1 MANTSQELQKL
12 NNHMD
17 KLQRKLAGAIER
29 GDNAIAAV
37 ARNEI
42 AAQKKKINSL
52 KSLREK
58 RVYNDK
64 QDLSKM
70 AFSRPLTKE
79 EQADLGKLK
88 RQVKGIVV
96 VHPLTALGKDMGL
109 SVMTGFANKEF

>member
-1 MANTSQELQKL
+1 MANTSQELQRL

-17 KLQRKLAGAIER
+17 RLQRKLDGAVAR

-58 RVYNDK
+58 KVYNEK
-64 QDLSKM
+64 QDLKAM
-70 AFSRPLTKE
+70 KFSRALTKE

-88 RQVKGIVV
+88 RTVKGIVV
-96 VHPLTALGKDMGL
+96 VHPLTALGRDMGL
-109 SVMTGFANKEF
+109 AVTTGFANKEF